1 LATIPGRQRTTSL
14 RYVRHCARETNGWAV
29 DKRFF
34 VYILTN
40 RPKGVLYVGV
50 TNHLARRIWE
60 HREKVA
66 PGFTSKYGV
75 TRLVYFEEHA
85 SILEARAREQALK
98 RWRRAWKFKLIEDVN
113 PTWRDLYDELILL

>member
-1 LATIPGRQRTTSL
+1 M
-14 RYVRHCARETNGWAV
+14 

-50 TNHLARRIWE
+50 TNDLTRRIWE
-60 HREKVA
+60 HRTKIV
-66 PGFTSKYGV
+66 PGFTRKYGV

-85 SILEARAREQALK
+85 SILEARVREQALK
-98 RWRRAWKFKLIEDVN
+98 HWRRAWKFKLIEDVN

>member
-1 LATIPGRQRTTSL
+1 M
-14 RYVRHCARETNGWAV
+14 

-50 TNHLARRIWE
+50 TNDLARRTWE
-60 HREKVA
+60 HRTKVV
-66 PGFTSKYGV
+66 PGFTSKYGA

-98 RWRRAWKFKLIEDVN
+98 HWRRAWKFKLIEDVN